1 MRGLGRTFK
10 RGSVWWIAYYYRGA
24 ERRESS
30 QSENEGQAK
39 KLLKKRLGEMGRG
52 NLIGPVEEKVSFED
66 LAEDLVK
73 DYEVHKK
80 RSLSSI
86 KLSRSHLRKFFG
98 FDKAL
103 DITTDRITTYV
114 SNRQGEIRQRLL
126 ENAKRKR
133 QEAARLRKT
142 VNINS
147 DQRADIAERT
157 KQLEVE
163 AERLEQSES
172 GNASINRELAALKR
186 MFTLAVQARKLSS
199 KPYIPT
205 LEENNARQ
213 GFLDHAGFLALRDAL
228 PEYLRDPI
236 TFLYLSGWRVSEM
249 RCLEWR
255 DVDLVGKIV
264 RLRPEISKN
273 KDGRLLPLN
282 AELESVFERGR
293 QLRRI
298 DCPFVFHSAGRKI
311 GDFKK
316 AWKTACRKQSLGGTL
331 IHDLRRTAVRN
342 MVRAGVPERVAMALS
357 GHKTRNIF
365 DRYNIVSEA
374 DLLEASQRLESHLR
388 NQPKTA
394 VVVSLNARSAG

>member
-30 QSENEGQAK
+30 QSENEGLAK

-52 NLIGPVEEKVSFED
+52 NLIGPVEEKVLFED

-86 KLSRSHLRKFFG
+86 KLSHSHLRKFFG

-103 DITTDRITTYV
+103 DITTDRITAYI

-133 QEAARLRKT
+133 EEASRLRKI

-147 DQRADIAERT
+147 EQRADIAGRA

-213 GFLDHAGFLALRDAL
+213 GFLDHAGFLSLREAL
-228 PEYLRDPI
+228 PDYLRDPI

-255 DVDLVGKIV
+255 DVDLAGKIV

-282 AELESVFERGR
+282 AELEAVFERGR
-293 QLRRI
+293 ERRRL
-298 DCPFVFHSAGRKI
+298 DCPFVFHSDNRKI

-316 AWKTACRKQSLGGTL
+316 AWKTACRKQGLGGTL

-374 DLLEASQRLESHLR
+374 DLLEASQRVESHLR
-388 NQPKTA
+388 DQPKTA
-394 VVVSLNARSAG
+394 VVVSLSARSAG